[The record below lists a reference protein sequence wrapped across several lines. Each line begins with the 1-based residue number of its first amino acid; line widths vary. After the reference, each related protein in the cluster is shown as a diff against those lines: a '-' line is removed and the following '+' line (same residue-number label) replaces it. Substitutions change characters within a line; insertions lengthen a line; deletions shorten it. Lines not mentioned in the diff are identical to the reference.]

1 MRAHLRA
8 VVRSG
13 KFMVGFIIFAAI
25 LLLVFI
31 YPLFNPGNPLQ
42 MIGHNSFT
50 PPGTYV
56 SLFDSLDTR
65 RVYTFRLPGAADARI
80 DAKLS
85 PEDRES
91 MREWLLS
98 YSEQEGLG
106 LRESD
111 IDVEYTE
118 GLMAL
123 WWEYY
128 DSEKRLDGMTIA
140 RRREFERL
148 DLRLDGLFNL
158 DDLHVMAL
166 DPETGEY
173 DILFATVSDDDYIN
187 VDQVANVINLPLG
200 TDGFGRDVL
209 KQLVSAIGTSLWIGL
224 IAGSIATAIG
234 LTLGLLSGY
243 IGGIVDDI
251 VMFFTNLITVIPGI
265 VLLILISYSISQ
277 LERGP
282 VTVAIVIGVT
292 GWAWTTRSVRSQ
304 VMSLRNRDHVNLSKL
319 SGHSIPKII
328 VRDILPY
335 IASYVVMA
343 FILQISIGILS
354 EATLSM
360 LGLGPST
367 TTTATLGLMLDWSIM
382 KSTAHISGA
391 WWAYYPVIL
400 VIALI
405 SFSLNLMNTGL
416 DQVFNPQLRD

>member
-1 MRAHLRA
+1 
-8 VVRSG
+8 
-13 KFMVGFIIFAAI
+13 MVGFIIFIAI

-42 MIGHNSFT
+42 MIGYNSFIQ
-50 PPGTYV
+50 PGTYV

-80 DAKLS
+80 GAKLS
-85 PEDRES
+85 IENRES
-91 MREWLLS
+91 MKEWLLN
-98 YSEQEGLG
+98 YSKQEGLG
-106 LRESD
+106 LSERD
-111 IDVEYTE
+111 IDVDSIES
-118 GLMAL
+118 LMAL
-123 WWEYY
+123 WWEHY
-128 DSEKRLDGMTIA
+128 DPEKRVEGMTIA
-140 RRREFERL
+140 KRREFERL
-148 DLRLDGLFNL
+148 DQRLDGLFSL
-158 DDLHVMAL
+158 DDLHVWAL

-173 DILFATVSDDDYIN
+173 DILFAEISDADYVNIN
-187 VDQVANVINLPLG
+187 DIANVVKLPLG
-200 TDGFGRDVL
+200 TDAFGRDVL

-234 LTLGLLSGY
+234 LTLGLISGY

-282 VTVAIVIGVT
+282 VTVAVVIGVT

-328 VRDILPY
+328 ARDILPY

-391 WWAYYPVIL
+391 WWAYYPVIFI
-400 VIALI
+400 IALI

-416 DQVFNPQLRD
+416 DQVFNPQLREG